1 MKIFKYLNIN
11 GIFYILKNQ
20 KKILTPNN
28 FYFLVKTENLAK
40 LIIDELNKFKNINN
54 TKTPI
59 SHLAFFSCN
68 ISKKDKKKIIE
79 EIIENLYFDNLLYR
93 SSDKNKIN
101 QLMKRNFDSFVDI
114 FNTRFSLSLEIKNTF
129 FSYQTSQNLNK
140 FSKFL
145 DDLCNYEITLI
156 YKLHK
161 ISKSVILSYF
171 YFKKKINFKAFIN
184 LIFLES
190 DFQKKKWGSIP
201 EQEIIDKDL
210 KINIKIYS
218 IFFKNLY

>member
-1 MKIFKYLNIN
+1 MKIFKYLNVN
-11 GIFYILKNQ
+11 GTFYILKNQ

-40 LIIDELNKFKNINN
+40 LITDELNKFKNINN

-68 ISKKDKKKIIE
+68 ITKEDKKKIIK
-79 EIIENLYFDNLLYR
+79 EIVENLYFDNLLYR
-93 SSDKNKIN
+93 SSDENEIN
-101 QLMKRNFDSFVDI
+101 QLMKKNFDNFVNI
-114 FNTRFSLSLEIKNTF
+114 FNTKFHLSLEVKKTF
-129 FSYQTSQNLNK
+129 FSYQTSQKLNK

-171 YFKKKINFKAFIN
+171 YFKKKINLKTFIN
-184 LIFLES
+184 LISLES

-201 EQEIIDKDL
+201 EHEIMEKDL

-218 IFFKNLY
+218 IFFNNLY